1 MRVAGIPLG
10 VLGKNQVFNPNL
22 TLILLHFGGA
32 DGSTTFTNSA
42 PVAYT
47 FINDAA
53 AISSTEIKANF
64 GSSGFFD
71 NSGSSPFRKIES
83 SSTAPDLRNT
93 DFTIECLIYPTAL
106 NFDSCEIFGAQR
118 GNVDL
123 CYAMTIVQSTNTLV
137 AGFFGLEIT
146 HQTTVTL
153 NTVHHVALV
162 RSGNTF
168 ALYLDGIKSTTTQT
182 EIQGTIDNYIPVTTL
197 KIGVGQGGVA
207 AHFTG
212 YIDEFRIRKEAMYLA
227 DFTPP
232 TAPFA
237 F

>member
-1 MRVAGIPLG
+1 MFPLA
-10 VLGKNQVFNPNL
+10 LLNASSPPPNPLL
-22 TLILLHFGGA
+22 TLVLLHFTGA

-47 FINDAA
+47 FINDDA

-71 NSGSSPFRKIES
+71 NSGSIPFRKIES

-106 NFDSCEIFGAQR
+106 NFTSCEIFGAQR
-118 GNVDL
+118 INSDL
-123 CYAMTIVQSTNTLV
+123 CYAMGIEQSTNTLV
-137 AGFFGLEIT
+137 ASFFGSQII

-168 ALYLDGIKSTTTQT
+168 ALYLDGIKSTTTLT
-182 EIQGTIDNYIPVTTL
+182 VIQGTIDTYIPATTL
-197 KIGVGQGGVA
+197 KIGVGEGGIA

-212 YIDEFRIRKEAMYLA
+212 YIDEFRLRKEAMYLA
-227 DFTPP
+227 GFTPP
-232 TAPFA
+232 TAPFTY
-237 F
+237 

>member
-1 MRVAGIPLG
+1 MFPLA
-10 VLGKNQVFNPNL
+10 LLNPASAPHDPSL
-22 TLILLHFGGA
+22 TLVLLHFTGA
-32 DGSTTFTNSA
+32 DGSTTFINSA

-64 GSSGFFD
+64 GSSGFFN

-93 DFTIECLIYPTAL
+93 DFTIEALIYPTAL
-106 NFDSCEIFGAQR
+106 NFNSCEIFGAQR
-118 GNVDL
+118 VNSDL
-123 CYAMTIVQSTNTLV
+123 CYTMRISQSNTLV
-137 AGFFGLEIT
+137 AGFFGSEIT

-168 ALYLDGIKSTTTQT
+168 ALYLDGIKSTATQT
-182 EIQGTIDNYIPVTTL
+182 VIQGTIDTYIPSTTL
-197 KIGVGQGGVA
+197 KIGVGRGGVA

-212 YIDEFRIRKEAMYLA
+212 YIDEFRIRKETMYLA
-227 DFTPP
+227 NFTPP
-232 TAPFA
+232 TAPFTY
-237 F
+237 

>member
-1 MRVAGIPLG
+1 MFPLALLNAASPP
-10 VLGKNQVFNPNL
+10 VDPSL
-22 TLILLHFGGA
+22 TLVLLHFTGA

-64 GSSGFFD
+64 GSSGFF
-71 NSGSSPFRKIES
+71 NNSSPFRKIES

-106 NFDSCEIFGAQR
+106 NFSSCEIFGAQR
-118 GNVDL
+118 VNSDL
-123 CYAMTIVQSTNTLV
+123 CYTMLITQSTNTLV
-137 AGFFGLEIT
+137 AGFFGEVIT

-168 ALYLDGIKSTTTQT
+168 ALYLDGIKSTETPTVT
-182 EIQGTIDNYIPVTTL
+182 QGTINTYNPSTTL
-197 KIGVGQGGVA
+197 KIGVGQAGVA

-212 YIDEFRIRKEAMYLA
+212 SIDEFRIRKEAMYLA

-232 TAPFA
+232 TAPFTY
-237 F
+237 

>member
-1 MRVAGIPLG
+1 MFPLA
-10 VLGKNQVFNPNL
+10 LLNASSPPPNPLL
-22 TLILLHFGGA
+22 TLVLLHFTGA
-32 DGSTTFTNSA
+32 DGSTAFTNSA

-47 FINDAA
+47 FINDDA

-64 GSSGFFD
+64 GSSGFFN
-71 NSGSSPFRKIES
+71 NSGSSPYINIES
-83 SSTAPDLRNT
+83 SSIAPDLRNT

-106 NFDSCEIFGAQR
+106 NFDYCEIFGAQR
-118 GNVDL
+118 VNSDL
-123 CYAMTIVQSTNTLV
+123 CYTMLIEQSTNTLT
-137 AGFFGLEIT
+137 ASFFGSQIS

-168 ALYLDGIKSTTTQT
+168 ALYLDGIKSTST
-182 EIQGTIDNYIPVTTL
+182 ETVIQGTIDTYIPATTL
-197 KIGVGQGGVA
+197 KIGVGRGGVA

-212 YIDEFRIRKEAMYLA
+212 YIDEFRLRKEAVYTT

-232 TAPFA
+232 TASFTY
-237 F
+237 

>member
-1 MRVAGIPLG
+1 MFPLALLNAASPPSPP
-10 VLGKNQVFNPNL
+10 VDPSL
-22 TLILLHFGGA
+22 TLVLLHFTGA

-47 FINDAA
+47 FINDGA

-64 GSSGFFD
+64 GSSGFF
-71 NSGSSPFRKIES
+71 NNSSPYRKIES

-93 DFTIECLIYPTAL
+93 DFTIEALIYPTAL
-106 NFDSCEIFGAQR
+106 NFSNNEIFGAQR
-118 GNVDL
+118 VNGDL
-123 CYAMTIVQSTNTLV
+123 CYTILISQATNTLV
-137 AGFFGLEIT
+137 ASFFGEQIS
-146 HQTTVTL
+146 HQTTITL

-168 ALYLDGIKSTTTQT
+168 ALYLDGIKSTTTLT
-182 EIQGTIDNYIPVTTL
+182 AIQGTIDTYIPATTL
-197 KIGVGQGGVA
+197 KIGVGRGGVA

-232 TAPFA
+232 TAPFTY
-237 F
+237 

>member
-1 MRVAGIPLG
+1 MFPLALLNAASPPSPP
-10 VLGKNQVFNPNL
+10 VDPSL
-22 TLILLHFGGA
+22 TLVLLHFTGA
-32 DGSTTFTNSA
+32 DGSTTFTDSA

-71 NSGSSPFRKIES
+71 NSGSSPYRKIES

-93 DFTIECLIYPTAL
+93 DFTIEALIYPTAL

-118 GNVDL
+118 GNGNL
-123 CYAMTIVQSTNTLV
+123 CYTMLITQSTNTLV
-137 AGFFGLEIT
+137 AGFFGSEIT

-168 ALYLDGIKSTTTQT
+168 ALYLDGIKSTATQT
-182 EIQGTIDNYIPVTTL
+182 VIQGTIDTYNPSTTL
-197 KIGVGQGGVA
+197 KIGVGRGGVA
-207 AHFTG
+207 SHFTG
-212 YIDEFRIRKEAMYLA
+212 YIDEFRIRKETMYLA
-227 DFTPP
+227 NFTPP
-232 TAPFA
+232 TAPFTY
-237 F
+237 

>member
-1 MRVAGIPLG
+1 MFPLA
-10 VLGKNQVFNPNL
+10 LLNASSPPPNPLL
-22 TLILLHFGGA
+22 TLVLLHFTGA

-106 NFDSCEIFGAQR
+106 NFDSCDIFGAQR
-118 GNVDL
+118 VNGDL
-123 CYAMTIVQSTNTLV
+123 CYTILISQATNTLV
-137 AGFFGLEIT
+137 ASFFGEQIS
-146 HQTTVTL
+146 HQTTITL

-168 ALYLDGIKSTTTQT
+168 ALYLDGIKSTVTPTV
-182 EIQGTIDNYIPVTTL
+182 IQGTIDNYAPSTTL
-197 KIGVGQGGVA
+197 KIGVGRGGIA

-227 DFTPP
+227 GFTPP
-232 TAPFA
+232 TSA
-237 F
+237 FTY

>member
-1 MRVAGIPLG
+1 MFPLA
-10 VLGKNQVFNPNL
+10 LLNASSPPPNPLL
-22 TLILLHFGGA
+22 TLVLLHFTGA

-47 FINDAA
+47 FINDGA

-71 NSGSSPFRKIES
+71 NSGSIPFRQIES

-106 NFDSCEIFGAQR
+106 NFIYCEIFGAQR
-118 GNVDL
+118 GNGDL
-123 CYAMTIVQSTNTLV
+123 CYAMAIHQSTNTLG
-137 AGFFGLEIT
+137 AAIFGSQIT
-146 HQTTVTL
+146 HQTTITL
-153 NTVHHVALV
+153 NTVHHIALV
-162 RSGNTF
+162 RSGDTF
-168 ALYLDGIKSTTTQT
+168 ALYLDGIKSTGTQT
-182 EIQGTIDNYIPVTTL
+182 VTQGTIDNYAPSTTL
-197 KIGVGQGGVA
+197 KIGGGEGGIA

-212 YIDEFRIRKEAMYLA
+212 YIDEFRLRKEAVYTT

-232 TAPFA
+232 TTPFTY
-237 F
+237 

>member
-1 MRVAGIPLG
+1 MFPLALLNAASPPSPP
-10 VLGKNQVFNPNL
+10 VDPSL
-22 TLILLHFGGA
+22 TLVLLHFTGA
-32 DGSTTFTNSA
+32 DGSTTFTDSA

-71 NSGSSPFRKIES
+71 NSGSSPYRKIES

-93 DFTIECLIYPTAL
+93 DFTIEALIYPTAL

-118 GNVDL
+118 VNGDL
-123 CYAMTIVQSTNTLV
+123 CYSMGISQSTNTLV
-137 AGFFGLEIT
+137 AGFFGSEIT

-162 RSGNTF
+162 RSGDTF
-168 ALYLDGIKSTTTQT
+168 ALYLDGIKSTSTATVTQF
-182 EIQGTIDNYIPVTTL
+182 TIDTYIPSTTL
-197 KIGVGQGGVA
+197 KIGVGRGGVA
-207 AHFTG
+207 SHFTG
-212 YIDEFRIRKEAMYLA
+212 YIDEFRIRKETMYLA
-227 DFTPP
+227 NFTPP
-232 TAPFA
+232 TSPFTY
-237 F
+237 

>member
-1 MRVAGIPLG
+1 MFPLA
-10 VLGKNQVFNPNL
+10 LLNASSPPPNPLL
-22 TLILLHFGGA
+22 TLVLLHFTGA

-47 FINDAA
+47 FINDDA

-71 NSGSSPFRKIES
+71 NSGSIPFRKIES

-106 NFDSCEIFGAQR
+106 NFTSCEIFGAQR
-118 GNVDL
+118 GNLDL
-123 CYAMTIVQSTNTLV
+123 CYAMGIEQSTNTLV
-137 AGFFGLEIT
+137 ASFFGSQII

-168 ALYLDGIKSTTTQT
+168 ALYLDGIKSTTTLT
-182 EIQGTIDNYIPVTTL
+182 VIQGTIDTYIPATTL
-197 KIGVGQGGVA
+197 KIGVGEGGIA

-212 YIDEFRIRKEAMYLA
+212 YIDEFRLRKEAMYLA
-227 DFTPP
+227 GFTPP
-232 TAPFA
+232 TAPFTY
-237 F
+237 

>member
-1 MRVAGIPLG
+1 MFPLALLNASSPP
-10 VLGKNQVFNPNL
+10 VDPLL
-22 TLILLHFGGA
+22 TLVLLHFDGA

-47 FINDAA
+47 FINDDA

-71 NSGSSPFRKIES
+71 NSGSSPYRKIES

-106 NFDSCEIFGAQR
+106 NFTYCEIFGAQR
-118 GNVDL
+118 VNDDL
-123 CYAMTIVQSTNTLV
+123 CYTMRISQATNTLV
-137 AGFFGLEIT
+137 AEFFGTQIS

-162 RSGNTF
+162 RSGDTF
-168 ALYLDGIKSTTTQT
+168 ALYLDGIKSTGTQT
-182 EIQGTIDNYIPVTTL
+182 VTQFIIDNYIPATTL
-197 KIGVGQGGVA
+197 KIGVGMGGA
-207 AHFTG
+207 ASHFTG

-232 TAPFA
+232 TAPFTY
-237 F
+237 

>member
-1 MRVAGIPLG
+1 MFPLA
-10 VLGKNQVFNPNL
+10 LLNPASAPPDPSL
-22 TLILLHFGGA
+22 TLVLLHFTGA

-47 FINDAA
+47 FINDGA

-64 GSSGFFD
+64 GSSGFF
-71 NSGSSPFRKIES
+71 NNSSPYRKIES

-106 NFDSCEIFGAQR
+106 NFTSCEIFGAQR
-118 GNVDL
+118 QNSGL
-123 CYAMTIVQSTNTLV
+123 CYVMLITQSTNTLV
-137 AGFFGLEIT
+137 ASFFGSEIT
-146 HQTTVTL
+146 HQTTITL

-168 ALYLDGIKSTTTQT
+168 ALYLDGIKSTTTLIVAQD
-182 EIQGTIDNYIPVTTL
+182 TIDAYAPSTTL
-197 KIGVGQGGVA
+197 KIGVGRGGVA

-212 YIDEFRIRKEAMYLA
+212 YIDEFRLRKEAVYLA

-232 TAPFA
+232 TTPFTY
-237 F
+237 

>member
-1 MRVAGIPLG
+1 MFPLA
-10 VLGKNQVFNPNL
+10 LLNASSPPSPPDPSL
-22 TLILLHFGGA
+22 TLVLLHFTGA

-47 FINDAA
+47 FINDDA

-64 GSSGFFD
+64 GSSGFF
-71 NSGSSPFRKIES
+71 NNSSPYRKIES

-106 NFDSCEIFGAQR
+106 NFNTCEIFGAQR
-118 GNVDL
+118 VNSDL
-123 CYAMTIVQSTNTLV
+123 CYTMLITQSINTLV
-137 AGFFGLEIT
+137 ASVFGSEIT
-146 HQTTVTL
+146 HQTTITL

-168 ALYLDGIKSTTTQT
+168 ALYLDGIKSTATPTV
-182 EIQGTIDNYIPVTTL
+182 IQGTIDNYAPSTTL
-197 KIGVGQGGVA
+197 KIGVGRGGVA
-207 AHFTG
+207 SHFTG
-212 YIDEFRIRKEAMYLA
+212 YIDEFRIRKEAMYTA

-232 TAPFA
+232 TSA
-237 F
+237 FTY